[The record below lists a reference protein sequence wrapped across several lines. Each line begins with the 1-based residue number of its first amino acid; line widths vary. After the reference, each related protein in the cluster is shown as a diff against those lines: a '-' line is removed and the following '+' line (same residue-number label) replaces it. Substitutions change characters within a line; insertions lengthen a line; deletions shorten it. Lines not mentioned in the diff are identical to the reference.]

1 MITSIPR
8 DKLDGFRAHLDGLPV
23 KVTVER
29 EQRGVRLG
37 RVRINVKVELDARR
51 KDTRAEG
58 RDAMGAV
65 MRALE
70 WAAGEACTI
79 PGCPVC
85 DAEARVRGP
94 RLGEPA
100 VRICAHADENGRG
113 AHLLRAGEKC
123 TRGARLV
130 ALAREVDKLTR

>member
-8 DKLDGFRAHLDGLPV
+8 DKLDGFRAHLEGLPV
-23 KVTVER
+23 KVTVPR

-37 RVRINVKVELDARR
+37 RVRVDVRVTLDARR
-51 KDTRAEG
+51 SDTRAEG
-58 RDAMGAV
+58 RDALAGV
-65 MRALE
+65 MRALD
-70 WAAGEACTI
+70 WAAGDHCTI

-85 DAEARVRGP
+85 DAETRAHGP